1 MVYNKLVRDKIPEII
16 EANDCECNIKYIE
29 GEELKEALGAKLV
42 EEVCEFLD
50 AEMDIEE
57 LADIFEVIDAIIK
70 FNNWSRK
77 DVVKLQTDKRKRRGA
92 FNKGIFLIDT
102 DEEDRD

>member
-1 MVYNKLVRDKIPEII
+1 
-16 EANDCECNIKYIE
+16 
-29 GEELKEALGAKLV
+29 
-42 EEVCEFLD
+42 
-50 AEMDIEE
+50 MDIEE